1 VCAARR
7 SSPDDPAG
15 LIVIDKP
22 GGMTSHDVVSR
33 VRRLART
40 RRVGH
45 GGTLD
50 PMATGVL
57 VIGVGRATRL
67 LTYVI
72 GADKRYRATIRLGES
87 TITDDAE
94 GELIARVSAAGVS
107 DAAIRAGLA
116 AQSGT
121 VSQVPSAVSAI
132 KVNGQRAYAK
142 VRAGESVELAARTV
156 TISAID
162 VLDIRRPAGVDGG
175 DRVDGLGAIEHADAA
190 ASADAAHQSDVVDV
204 DVDVACSTGTYVRAI
219 ARDLG
224 AALGVGG
231 HLTALRRTAVGAF
244 TLAESVTL
252 DGLAAVVEAGGSA
265 VALSLDDATA
275 RFFARRDA
283 SADEAVVLSHG
294 GPLAAIGRD
303 EPYAVFAP
311 DGTVIAI
318 VTERDGKTRAEVVFA
333 PA

>member
-1 VCAARR
+1 VCAAKR

-33 VRRLART
+33 VRRLAHT

-94 GELIARVSAAGVS
+94 GEVVARTSASAVA
-107 DAAIRAGLA
+107 DADIRAGLA
-116 AQSGT
+116 AQTGT

-132 KVNGQRAYAK
+132 KINGQRAYAK
-142 VRAGESVELAARTV
+142 VRAGESVELTPRTV

-162 VLDIRRPAGVDGG
+162 VLDIRRSRLIDGS
-175 DRVDGLGAIEHADAA
+175 DIDG
-190 ASADAAHQSDVVDV
+190 SDVVDV

-224 AALGVGG
+224 ASLGVGG

-252 DGLAAVVEAGGSA
+252 DALTDRVASGGSP
-265 VALSLDDATA
+265 VGLSLDDAVA
-275 RFFARRDA
+275 GFFARRDA
-283 SADEAVVLSHG
+283 TPDEAVVLSHG
-294 GPLAAIGRD
+294 GPLAAVGLD
-303 EPYAVFAP
+303 GPYAVFAP
-311 DGTVIAI
+311 DATVIAI
-318 VTERDGKTRAEVVFA
+318 VTERGGKTRAEVVFA

>member
-1 VCAARR
+1 VCAAKR

-33 VRRLART
+33 VRRLAHT

-94 GELIARVSAAGVS
+94 GEVVARTSASAVA
-107 DAAIRAGLA
+107 DADIRAGLA
-116 AQSGT
+116 AQTGT

-132 KVNGQRAYAK
+132 KINGQRAYAK

-162 VLDIRRPAGVDGG
+162 VLDIQRSRLVDGS
-175 DRVDGLGAIEHADAA
+175 DVDG
-190 ASADAAHQSDVVDV
+190 SDVVDV

-224 AALGVGG
+224 ASLGVGG
-231 HLTALRRTAVGAF
+231 HLTTLRRTAVGAF

-252 DGLAAVVEAGGSA
+252 DALTDRVASGGSP
-265 VALSLDDATA
+265 VELSLDDATA

-283 SADEAVVLSHG
+283 TPAEAVVLSHG
-294 GPLAAIGRD
+294 GPLAAVGLD
-303 EPYAVFAP
+303 GPYAVFAP
-311 DGTVIAI
+311 DATVIAI